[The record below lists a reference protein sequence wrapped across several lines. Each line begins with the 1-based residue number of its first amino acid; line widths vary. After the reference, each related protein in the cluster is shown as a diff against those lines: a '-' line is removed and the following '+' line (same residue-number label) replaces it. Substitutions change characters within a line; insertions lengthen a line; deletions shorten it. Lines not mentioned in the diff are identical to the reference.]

1 MAYVEQT
8 WVTGDTITA
17 EKLNHIED
25 GLEAV
30 SDYDLV
36 LLTTTIRLD
45 AITADNTS
53 IESGNFND
61 CMAKF
66 HRGEE
71 VKIRVH
77 GLYVENEDEWYAC
90 EYKIIRQYA
99 DMGYNDAII
108 LSVVGGYIMQTD
120 HLYAQK
126 TSNSAYCDVSLSGLS
141 YTNITITESGIS
153 CAYRSFAQY
162 SL

>member
-1 MAYVEQT
+1 MAYSKQT
-8 WVTGDTITA
+8 WVTGDVITA
-17 EKLNHIED
+17 DKLNHIED

-108 LSVVGGYIMQTD
+108 LSVVGGYTMPTD
-120 HLYAQK
+120 HFYVQK
-126 TSNSAYCDVSLSGLS
+126 ISNGTYYDATLSGIP
-141 YTNITITESGIS
+141 YTIIRITESGIS
-153 CAYRSFAQY
+153 CDYRFFARY
-162 SL
+162 S